1 MDNYGVFAE
10 PMKPPAEDRV
20 GRRSSRV
27 ERRRKRKYAGYKSS
41 RDPIPRKHYA
51 TYDDNVDGAADSYA
65 VDDNVRDENNP
76 LDM

>member
-1 MDNYGVFAE
+1 
-10 PMKPPAEDRV
+10 MKPPAGDRV
-20 GRRSSRV
+20 GRKSSRV

-51 TYDDNVDGAADSYA
+51 TYDDDVDGAADSYA

>member
-1 MDNYGVFAE
+1 VDNYGVFAE
-10 PMKPPAEDRV
+10 PMKPPAGDRV
-20 GRRSSRV
+20 GRKSSRV

-51 TYDDNVDGAADSYA
+51 TYDDDVDGAADSYA

>member
-1 MDNYGVFAE
+1 
-10 PMKPPAEDRV
+10 MKPPAEDRV

-51 TYDDNVDGAADSYA
+51 TYDDDVDGAADSYA

>member
-1 MDNYGVFAE
+1 
-10 PMKPPAEDRV
+10 MKPPAEDRV

-65 VDDNVRDENNP
+65 VVDNVRDENNP

>member
-1 MDNYGVFAE
+1 
-10 PMKPPAEDRV
+10 MKPPAKDRV

-51 TYDDNVDGAADSYA
+51 TYDDDVDGAADSYA

>member
-1 MDNYGVFAE
+1 
-10 PMKPPAEDRV
+10 MKPPAGDRV
-20 GRRSSRV
+20 GRKSSRV

-51 TYDDNVDGAADSYA
+51 TYDDDVDGAANSYA
-65 VDDNVRDENNP
+65 VDDDVRDENNP

>member
-1 MDNYGVFAE
+1 
-10 PMKPPAEDRV
+10 MKPPAEDRV

-41 RDPIPRKHYA
+41 CDPIPRKHYA
-51 TYDDNVDGAADSYA
+51 TYDDDVDGAADSYA

>member
-1 MDNYGVFAE
+1 
-10 PMKPPAEDRV
+10 MKPPAKDRV

-27 ERRRKRKYAGYKSS
+27 ERRRKRKYASYKSS

-51 TYDDNVDGAADSYA
+51 TYDDDVDGAADSYA